1 METPAKTKRSD
12 AEFEDAYAR
21 GQEMLVREPRASAAR
36 YDEATRK
43 VTVDLVTGCTYKFP
57 AQLVQGLSGA
67 THEELALVEVQGRGF
82 NLHWP
87 KLDVDL
93 YVPALVSGVFGTHDW
108 MVKAL
113 ARHAGRSTSPAKAAA
128 ARANG
133 AKGGRPRK
141 KAARGEPKAEVAG

>member
-1 METPAKTKRSD
+1 METLTGKKRTD
-12 AEFEDAYAR
+12 AEFRNAYAR
-21 GQEMLVREPRASAAR
+21 GQEMLAREPRASAAR
-36 YDEATRK
+36 YDKAMEQ
-43 VTVDLVTGCTYKFP
+43 VTVDLVNGCTYKFP
-57 AQLVQGLSGA
+57 PHLVQGLSGA
-67 THEELALVEVQGRGF
+67 TSKELARIEVRGRGF

-93 YVPALVSGVFGTHDW
+93 YVPALVSGVFGTKDW

-141 KAARGEPKAEVAG
+141 NATRSESGAEIAK